1 MKYTLRDAAST
12 LRLESPKERQC
23 RGMIA
28 QDGGGR
34 PAPSSVPKGKLNKS
48 AAFCEFGK
56 KIFISHKV
64 CSDLPP
70 CNRYLVPTFH
80 FEQHGQDT

>member
-28 QDGGGR
+28 QDGGD
-34 PAPSSVPKGKLNKS
+34 
-48 AAFCEFGK
+48 
-56 KIFISHKV
+56 
-64 CSDLPP
+64 DLPP
-70 CNRYLVPTFH
+70 ALFPKAN
-80 FEQHGQDT
+80 